1 MTINPLD
8 GTLHFIDDDMVL
20 LLTKDHRI
28 KIVAGRPLHCH
39 PSQYGPN
46 SPQSAALNEPQSIA
60 FSPTGDL
67 YVAESDSQRIN
78 RVRKISNNRQIE
90 TIAGKNSN
98 CNCLDISCK
107 CFDSDTHLAATTR
120 FSAISSIAVSPDGK
134 LYVAD
139 QGNYRI
145 RAVASLMPTSE
156 EDAVFEVPD
165 PDTQELYIFNRFGQ
179 HIQTKDIMTQSVLH
193 SMEYHQS
200 TSNGKLVSIIDSS
213 GRKLSILRDYSG
225 QVTAIQTSNGEKHIV
240 KVNRMGY
247 LESFERP
254 DGYKVEL
261 QYVSTTGLLLSRLD
275 SQDYGYM
282 FEYDRYGRLVHTVS
296 PTGEITSL
304 TFNLTSQ
311 GGNIK
316 VGESVIS
323 VNDNQV
329 SETSA
334 VKRKETTIE
343 ADRSLSVRKHERR
356 MTLATV
362 RHPVISHSHP
372 IIGDSYP
379 MVGEMRVEQGQNLI
393 SKVEWD
399 YTLQTSGHDKQML
412 GINKKMRVNG
422 ENLLLVSY
430 DKLQRRELLFLPDKT
445 ELLEIKYDEQLRP
458 VTWVA
463 PTLSNVGWAAV
474 SQRYDRFG
482 HLEHWRWGDMTEDYT
497 YDKNGRLA
505 QVKRGNATVLVYQYE
520 NRDNQPVKVQI
531 GSGGVFLFDYESK
544 SGAVKSIATPR
555 GHIHRWQIQPAIGC
569 IRWEYIPPWTTK
581 PFSVSFNARG
591 DILSTRLPNGNE
603 QVSYVYSAGGGLQR
617 VFSGQTEME
626 FSWDDQS
633 GAIESIYVS
642 QGSFEMREKR
652 KYHSGLL
659 KEQKIRFGGVAGFD
673 NANIKYQLDG
683 TGRPAKVNAFF
694 GRRESVVSS
703 WKYNQ
708 NTGNLEGT
716 GNLQIRKVSF
726 NKTEVQ
732 DLNGNFMKAVSLD
745 KYGNLQSI
753 IYTIN
758 RRQIFALELEYNG
771 ENRLHRTVVTD
782 HEGRPSQE
790 RHSYASDGQLKQVLG
805 STNYEFKHDDNGNVV
820 VAGRDSSRT
829 SISYGPGDR
838 VETFGQKKII
848 YDTNGFVS
856 SVDNQ
861 KFLLNAFGQLV
872 EHVTEG
878 GVRVNYFY
886 DQLGRLVAWTDS
898 TSLLTQ
904 YFYTNPLK
912 PFQLTYVHNPRNDQ
926 TQKLTYD
933 HNDHL
938 VMIES
943 PAEVLYVACDQMG
956 SPVLLFK
963 ADGSAVKRIRYTPFG
978 EVFDDSQP
986 SVKIPIG
993 FHGGIS
999 SVHGTFVHIQGRVYE
1014 PAICQWISPDWMSL
1028 QNKVESPSDLFIYR
1042 FQNNNPVNKASV
1054 HLYMTSML
1062 DWAKLYG
1069 FDMSKVFHSS
1079 QEEGLYQTPLMDH
1092 RVRASS
1098 LLPHHSV
1105 ISELD
1110 TLVDSALKHLH
1121 DMRFIRA
1128 NTEVIDKR
1136 RIDLIPKYASASP
1149 DFGRGFLLSLIE
1161 NNKAVVNPVE
1171 VQNSVVQKIFESVLN
1186 NSMYLDVS
1194 FSEPG
1199 KSVYYF
1205 VKPSMNQFA
1214 LDSDTV
1220 RRLAGEFTVSPK
1232 DISSGKELSI
1242 VNNVFEVRILY
1253 GSSPSV
1259 YRNDLLKTFSA
1270 HAVRRAWMREKELV
1284 TLGFS
1289 GHGNWSPVE
1298 ASQLL
1303 SSSHG
1308 RVAGYEAVEVQSV
1321 EKYPHLA
1328 RDGTNYEF
1336 VKGGQ
1341 RNRKNRHGRR
1351 KHVVE

>member
-20 LLTKDHRI
+20 QLTKDHRI

-39 PSQYGPN
+39 PSQYGSN
-46 SPQSAALNEPQSIA
+46 SPQSAALNEPQSIT
-60 FSPTGDL
+60 FSPTGDM

-107 CFDSDTHLAATTR
+107 CFDPDTHLAATTR
-120 FSAISSIAVSPDGK
+120 FSAISSIAISPDGK

-145 RAVASLMPTSE
+145 RSVASLMPTSE

-200 TSNGKLVSIIDSS
+200 TSNGKLVSITDSS

-225 QVTAIQTSNGEKHIV
+225 QVTAIQTSNGQKNIV
-240 KVNRMGY
+240 GVNRMGY

-254 DGYKVEL
+254 DSYKVEF

-275 SQDYGYM
+275 SQNYGYM
-282 FEYDRYGRLVHTVS
+282 FEYDQYGRLVHSVA

-304 TFNLTSQ
+304 AFNLTSQ

-323 VNDNQV
+323 VNENKVIQ
-329 SETSA
+329 TSA
-334 VKRKETTIE
+334 ATRMETTVA
-343 ADRSLSVRKHERR
+343 ADRTLTVKKHERR

-399 YTLQTSGHDKQML
+399 FTLQTSGHDKQML

-463 PTLSNVGWAAV
+463 PQLANIGWAPV

-482 HLEHWRWGDMTEDYT
+482 HLEHWRWGEMTEDYS
-497 YDKNGRLA
+497 YDKNGRLS
-505 QVKRGNATVLVYQYE
+505 QVKKGNATILDYKYD
-520 NRDNQPVKVQI
+520 NRESSPAKVGI
-531 GSGGVFLFDYESK
+531 SSGGLFVMNYESN
-544 SGAVKSIATPR
+544 SGSVKSIATPR
-555 GHIHRWQIQPAIGC
+555 GDVHSWSLQPDIGC
-569 IRWEYIPPWTTK
+569 VRWEYTAPWSTN
-581 PFSVSFNARG
+581 PYSVSFNAHG
-591 DILSTRLPNGNE
+591 DILATKLPNGNE
-603 QVSYVYSAGGGLQR
+603 QVSYIYGAAGHLLKI
-617 VFSGQTEME
+617 FSGQTEME
-626 FSWDDQS
+626 FGWEDQS

-642 QGSFEMREKR
+642 QGSYEMREKR

-683 TGRPAKVNAFF
+683 TGRPSKVNAYF
-694 GRRESVVSS
+694 GRRESLEST

-708 NTGNLEGT
+708 NTGNLEGAD
-716 GNLQIRKVSF
+716 NLQIRRVAF

-732 DLNGNFMKAVSLD
+732 DLNGNFLKSVSED
-745 KYGNLQSI
+745 KYGNLKSI

-758 RRQIFALELEYNG
+758 QHTIFTMELEYNG
-771 ENRLHRTVVTD
+771 ENRLHRAVVTD
-782 HEGRPSQE
+782 HEGRPSEE
-790 RHSYASDGQLKQVLG
+790 RHSYTGDGQLKQTLG

-820 VAGRDSSRT
+820 TLSQDSAKT
-829 SISYGPGDR
+829 SISYGSGDR
-838 VETFGQKKII
+838 VETFGHKKII
-848 YDTNGFVS
+848 YDNNGFVS

-861 KFLLNAFGQLV
+861 KFLLNAFGKV
-872 EHVTEG
+872 IEHVTEG
-878 GVRVNYFY
+878 GVRVNYYY
-886 DQLGRLVAWTDS
+886 DQLGRLAAWTDS
-898 TSLLTQ
+898 TGQLTQ
-904 YFYTNPLK
+904 YFFTNPIK
-912 PFQLTYVHNPRNDQ
+912 TFQVTYVHNPRNDL

-933 HNDHL
+933 HNNHL
-938 VMIES
+938 VKIES
-943 PAEVLYVACDQMG
+943 PNEVIYVACDHLG

-963 ADGSAVKRIRYTPFG
+963 SSGSVVKRIRYTPYG
-978 EVFDDSQP
+978 EVFDDTQP
-986 SVKIPIG
+986 NMNIPIG
-993 FHGGIS
+993 FRGGINS
-999 SVHGTFVHIQGRVYE
+999 IHGTFIQIEGRVYE
-1014 PAICQWISPDWMSL
+1014 PAIAQWLSPDWMSL
-1028 QNKVESPSDLFIYR
+1028 QNKMETPLDLFVYR
-1042 FQNNNPVNKASV
+1042 FQNNNPVNRHTKHS
-1054 HLYMTSML
+1054 YMTSML
-1062 DWAKLYG
+1062 DWAQLYG
-1069 FDMSKVFHSS
+1069 FDMKKVLHSS
-1079 QEEGLYQTPLMDH
+1079 QEESLYQTPMMEH
-1092 RVRASS
+1092 KVHAASM
-1098 LLPHHSV
+1098 LPHHSV
-1105 ISELD
+1105 VSELD
-1110 TLVDSALKHLH
+1110 TLVKSALTHLN
-1121 DMRFIRA
+1121 DMRFIRI
-1128 NTEVIDKR
+1128 NSDVIDRR
-1136 RIDLIPKYASASP
+1136 RINLIPHYASVSP
-1149 DFGRGFLLSLIE
+1149 NFGRGFLLSLIE
-1161 NNKAVVNPVE
+1161 NNKAVVSPVE

-1186 NSMYLDVS
+1186 NSIYLDVS
-1194 FSEPG
+1194 FSDAG

-1232 DISSGKELSI
+1232 DISNGKELSI
-1242 VNNVFEVRILY
+1242 VNNIFEVRILY
-1253 GSSPSV
+1253 GSEPSI

-1270 HAVRRAWMREKELV
+1270 NAVKKAWLREKELV

-1308 RVAGYEAVEVQSV
+1308 RVSGYDALELQSAD
-1321 EKYPHLA
+1321 KYPQLS
-1328 RDGTNYEF
+1328 RDGTNFEF
-1336 VKGGQ
+1336 VKSGQ

-1351 KHVVE
+1351 KHVAE